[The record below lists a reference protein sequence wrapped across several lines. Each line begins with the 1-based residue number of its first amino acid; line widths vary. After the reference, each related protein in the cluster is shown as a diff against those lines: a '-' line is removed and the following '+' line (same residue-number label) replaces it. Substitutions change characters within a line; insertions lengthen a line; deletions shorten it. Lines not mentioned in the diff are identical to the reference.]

1 MIPTYQELQQR
12 IAELEQALANRRE
25 EQIKISSFEE
35 QSRVFEA
42 VISQSPSAILI
53 TDEQGIIRYANDAY
67 FQTLGYAPELM
78 KEEFMLSILQDD
90 ESLVKYEE
98 LKASIKNGD
107 IWRGELRT
115 ARKDGQAIWVR
126 LVTFPIIHQGQVKN
140 YVVIFND
147 NTRLRDIEAARQNQ
161 DAIYKALVENMPLAI
176 IIFDENGK
184 ILFVNENTEKL
195 FNLEKGSMLG
205 KTVHQVFPAE
215 TADDQVKLIRQVY
228 ETGKPVNT
236 DRNMVWQGK
245 MMNFKVTRQPL
256 FNEKKQVISV
266 LGIAQNITERKRQQ
280 KLLNIQRHID
290 SISNVSNDL
299 KSSLDIVF
307 QYLLKVEWIDCG
319 GVYILNENKDAFELT
334 YSEGLSEKF
343 VGLVSYVPMSD
354 IFTRYLLT
362 KIPLY
367 ISEPD
372 FAEQIK
378 QDMIDEGLK
387 AEAVIPLVYQDEV
400 IGSLNL
406 GSRSAKK
413 IDEFDKKIVESIAY
427 RLANLIMLVKTRM
440 QLDRS
445 NNELNNKLQELNIKQ
460 QLLIQKSRLE
470 SLGELSAGLAH
481 EINQPLSVVSLA
493 MENIQY
499 KLGKK
504 AASEEYL
511 LGKIQTINNNINKIR
526 ELIDHVR
533 IFSRDQGTILYEQVD
548 VNLVIRNALSMI
560 ESQLRS
566 RNIKVVTDLSTDLG
580 FTVGNPSRFEQ
591 VILNL
596 LSNSRDA
603 LGEKDSKS
611 SLDNMSKEIRIKTFS
626 ENNRI
631 FMQVWD
637 NGSGISEKNLDKIFN
652 PFFTTK
658 SEGLGTG
665 LGLPIVYGIIGEMN
679 GEINVRT
686 DDGKFTEISID
697 LPQYENKV
705 EKI

>member
-1 MIPTYQELQQR
+1 MKPTYEELQQK
-12 IAELEQALANRRE
+12 IADLEQALADQSKELN
-25 EQIKISSFEE
+25 KTASFEE
-35 QSRVFEA
+35 MNRQFEA
-42 VISQSPSAILI
+42 VISQSPSAVII
-53 TDEQGIIRYANDAY
+53 TNEQGIITYTNDAY
-67 FQTLGYAPELM
+67 FQTLGYAPEEM
-78 KEEFMLSILQDD
+78 KEELMLSILQD
-90 ESLVKYEE
+90 ESKLKYEE
-98 LKASIKNGD
+98 IKATIQND
-107 IWRGELRT
+107 EIWRGEIRIS
-115 ARKDGQAIWVR
+115 RKDKVVIWIR
-126 LVTFPIIHQGQVKN
+126 LVIFPLVYQGRIKN
-140 YVVIFND
+140 YVAVFND
-147 NTRLRDIEAARQNQ
+147 TTILKKIDSDRQAQ

-184 ILFVNENTEKL
+184 VLFANENTEKL
-195 FNLEKGSMLG
+195 FYLEKGSLLG
-205 KTVHQVFPAE
+205 KTVHQVFPKE
-215 TADDQVKLIRQVY
+215 TADDQVKLIRQVF
-228 ETGKPVNT
+228 ETGKPVNL
-236 DRNMVWQGK
+236 DRNMVWHGK
-245 MMNFKVTRQPL
+245 MMSFKVTRQPL
-256 FNEKKQVISV
+256 FNENKQVISV

-319 GVYILNENKDAFELT
+319 GVYILNENKDAFELA

-343 VGLVSYVPMSD
+343 VGLVSYVPMND
-354 IFTRYLLT
+354 VFTRYLLT
-362 KIPLY
+362 KMPLY

-372 FAEQIK
+372 FAEQIR

-406 GSRSAKK
+406 GSRSAKS
-413 IDEFDKKIVESIAY
+413 INEFDKKIVESIGY

-504 AASEEYL
+504 AASEDYL

-566 RNIKVVTDLSTDLG
+566 RNIKVVTDLATDLG

-603 LGEKDSKS
+603 LGEKEKKS
-611 SLDNMSKEIRIKTFS
+611 SLDNLSKEIRIKTFGQH
-626 ENNRI
+626 NRI
-631 FMQVWD
+631 CMQVWD
-637 NGSGISEKNLDKIFN
+637 NGTGISVKNLDKIFN

-665 LGLPIVYGIIGEMN
+665 LGLPIVYGIISEMN